1 MTVNYKDL
9 LIATLKSNRK
19 LCDGLMHAEKG
30 WNVMTYSQGILNN
43 FCDGAEVLDNYG
55 GENQGSTYY
64 SVILFELKDGQ
75 GYVTLKF
82 EGWYASYNGADFE
95 RFFEVHGV
103 EVTKTE
109 WRQGSSESYEPGS
122 YEDYIT
128 SSY

>member
-1 MTVNYKDL
+1 MTVNYKEL
-9 LIATLKSNRK
+9 LIATLKSNRQ
-19 LCDGLMHAEKG
+19 LCESLMDSEPG
-30 WNVMTYSQGILNN
+30 YNVMHYSHDILYS

-64 SVILFELKDGQ
+64 SVIRFELKGYQ

-82 EGWYASYNGADFE
+82 EGWYASYHGADFE
-95 RFFEVHGV
+95 RFFEVYGV

-109 WRQGSSESYEPGS
+109 WRQGSSEEYEPGS
-122 YEDYIT
+122 YEDYST